1 MDLYIDAHHVWDRA
15 DGNII
20 GGISRW
26 KSDSTTNWS
35 DVQRRV
41 ASAISSEIPGNMY
54 RPKCA
59 LVTENLKTSS
69 LRAAFRFTCNDKD
82 GVLILLWLNVAIVD
96 P

>member
-15 DGNII
+15 DGNIL

-35 DVQRRV
+35 DVQGRV
-41 ASAISSEIPGNMY
+41 ASAISSEIPGNMN

-59 LVTENLKTSS
+59 LLTENLKTSS
-69 LRAAFRFTCNDKD
+69 LRAAFRFTCNNKD
-82 GVLILLWLNVAIVD
+82 GVLILL
-96 P
+96 